1 MYISLSTREFYKL
14 FAFLEINTFSLIVS
28 ASMFTTLLYSQC
40 SLILIGSTK
49 ENISLFTDVVLIALI
64 DVNIDFISC
73 WRRNPGHLTAM
84 AEGIGK
90 SFSD

>member
-1 MYISLSTREFYKL
+1 MLTAPAYGQHPLSLT
-14 FAFLEINTFSLIVS
+14 AN
-28 ASMFTTLLYSQC
+28 
-40 SLILIGSTK
+40 TK

-73 WRRNPGHLTAM
+73 WRQNPVHLTAM

-90 SFSD
+90 LFSG